1 MSANLVIA
9 QAGNTIPLLGSH
21 SLVSM
26 MIVIVILGV
35 CLYFINQYIPM
46 AAPIKTLL
54 TVVVVLVIVLWLLRT
69 FALI

>member
-1 MSANLVIA
+1 MDILALAPLFGTDLVR
-9 QAGNTIPLLGSH
+9 L
-21 SLVSM
+21 
-26 MIVIVILGV
+26 IVAIVILGV
-35 CLYFINQYIPM
+35 CLYLVQTYVPM

>member
-1 MSANLVIA
+1 MDFSVFALAPLFGPDLVR
-9 QAGNTIPLLGSH
+9 LLVG
-21 SLVSM
+21 
-26 MIVIVILGV
+26 IVILGV
-35 CLYFINQYIPM
+35 CLWLIQTYVPM